1 MAEVSDNILQ
11 EFIAEIRNIR
21 DEYVSVMESIA
32 AMEKN
37 GIAFEQ
43 TLKQNAEDARAMN
56 KKLLAAFPAE
66 DVEGHA
72 RYHGLMIERAERV
85 NRILGQASEKLAMGG
100 MIALGWWVL
109 TAIIAAVKH
118 DLAKFLNIGT

>member
-1 MAEVSDNILQ
+1 MAEVSDSVLQ

-43 TLKQNAEDARAMN
+43 NMRGNAEEARAMH

-72 RYHGLMIERAERV
+72 RYHQLMIERAERV

-100 MIALGWWVL
+100 LLAFGWWVL

-118 DLAKFLNIGT
+118 DAAKFLNIGT